1 MSAPESHGARPPRGA
16 VPLGYAAYEALEER
30 PHVMVDGAA
39 RRSSVVT
46 LSHWPQSP
54 TPQVLARDLSVE
66 IALEYVRL
74 ATGRASSGRRARP
87 QVLGLLAAGRQA
99 EAVTNDHFDED
110 GVMSVLALVDPEF
123 SLGHERLLVDAASCG
138 DFGVVTSDVGAN
150 IAFAI
155 GPLAEQEAGAGAS
168 TSERYLAVLPRIRDL
183 VEHPERY
190 EALWHEEM
198 RVFMAGRAA
207 IERGDVVITDDVAD
221 LAIVTRGNP
230 EGLGPRAAAAGTTRL
245 IGASGGL
252 PVHAASVHSAT
263 SSSRVLSF
271 DGPRCELYLRYEGWV
286 RYISRPVPLRPD
298 LEPLA
303 SELTSLEPG
312 PVIWEA
318 NPVGAIVGRLRPSAD
333 SVTDLAPEV
342 IAERVRS
349 YLLDAP
355 PAWDPFRSGGSY
367 VAERRERRDERSTRP
382 SGRRKGAGR
391 RPKRGGSR

>member
-1 MSAPESHGARPPRGA
+1 M
-16 VPLGYAAYEALEER
+16 
-30 PHVMVDGAA
+30 
-39 RRSSVVT
+39 
-46 LSHWPQSP
+46 
-54 TPQVLARDLSVE
+54 
-66 IALEYVRL
+66 
-74 ATGRASSGRRARP
+74 
-87 QVLGLLAAGRQA
+87 
-99 EAVTNDHFDED
+99 
-110 GVMSVLALVDPEF
+110 
-123 SLGHERLLVDAASCG
+123 
-138 DFGVVTSDVGAN
+138 TSDVGAN

>member
-1 MSAPESHGARPPRGA
+1 MSAPDSHGSRPPRGA

-74 ATGRASSGRRARP
+74 ATGRSSSGRRARP

-123 SLGHERLLVDAASCG
+123 SLAHERLLCDAASCG
-138 DFGVVTSDVGAN
+138 DFGVVTSDIGAN

-155 GPLAEQEAGAGAS
+155 GPLAEQEAGAGAG
-168 TSERYLAVLPRIRDL
+168 TSERYLAVLPRVRDL
-183 VEHPERY
+183 VEHPEQY

-198 RVFMAGRAA
+198 QVFLAGRAA
-207 IERGDVVITDDVAD
+207 IERGDVLITDDVAD
-221 LAIVTRGNP
+221 LAIVRRGDTA
-230 EGLGPRAAAAGTTRL
+230 GPGSSEASAGATRL

-252 PVHAASVHSAT
+252 PIHAASVHSAT
-263 SSSRVLSF
+263 PASRVLAF

-286 RYISRPVPLRPD
+286 RYVSRPVPLRPD

-303 SELTSLEPG
+303 AELTSLEPG
-312 PVIWEA
+312 QVTWEA
-318 NPVGAIVGRLRPSAD
+318 NPVGAIVGRLRPSSD
-333 SVTDLAPEV
+333 GLTELAPEL
-342 IAERVRS
+342 IAERVRA

-355 PAWDPFRSGGSY
+355 AAWDPFQPGGAY
-367 VAERRERRDERSTRP
+367 VTERRERRDERTTRP
-382 SGRRKGAGR
+382 SGRRKGAGK
-391 RPKRGGSR
+391 RPKRGGAR